1 MQPVVTEPVKKKR
14 FPQIDAY
21 VLIFFI
27 LVACA
32 IATYLVP
39 AGEFDRVKNGD
50 VTITVPGS
58 YHTVESNP
66 TSFKD
71 LFTAIQEGMVK
82 GAPLIFLIMFTSGAL
97 AVLEKTG
104 AIDAF
109 LRKVVI
115 SSKDKLLFLII
126 PVCLVFSALGTA
138 GIIVNSVIAFIPLG
152 IVIARGLK
160 LDAIFGVS
168 LIYLGTYAGWNV
180 TIMAPQTL
188 GLSQRIAE
196 LPLLSGFG
204 FRVVIYLVFLAV
216 TIGYIYWYA
225 KRIKRDITKSA
236 LGSEIFP
243 NSLGENQIDLV
254 NTDIR
259 LTAQQKL
266 VLWFSGLSL
275 VAFIVCTLTL
285 KWSENEMAAL
295 FIFIAIGAGIIVR
308 MSANEI
314 AKTFMQGCQKLVYGA
329 LIVGMARAV
338 IIILENGMLLDTIV
352 NELAMLLAPLT
363 PITGALGMF
372 IGSALLHFLISSGSG
387 ESAMLM
393 PILVPLAD
401 LLHITRQVAVQ
412 AVMFGEGLVN
422 CINPTSGVLMA
433 ILATTGIPYGK
444 WIRFIL
450 PLIGIWF
457 VLGCVFLIIGVSINW
472 GPF

>member
-1 MQPVVTEPVKKKR
+1 MHLGVTEKGKKKR

-27 LVACA
+27 LIACA
-32 IATYLVP
+32 VATYFVP
-39 AGEFDRVKNGD
+39 AGEFDRVKSGE
-50 VTITVPGS
+50 VSVTVPGS
-58 YHTVESNP
+58 YHIVESNP

-115 SSKDKLLFLII
+115 SSKDRLLFLII
-126 PVCLVFSALGTA
+126 PVCLVFSALGTT

-180 TIMAPQTL
+180 PVMAPQTL

-204 FRVVIYLVFLAV
+204 FRVVIYLVFLAA
-216 TIGYIYWYA
+216 TIAYIYWYA
-225 KRIKRDITKSA
+225 KKIQRDVTKSA
-236 LGSEIFP
+236 LGSELFP

-254 NTDIR
+254 NTDVRIT
-259 LTAQQKL
+259 LQQKL
-266 VLWFSGLSL
+266 VLLFSGLSL
-275 VAFIVCTLTL
+275 VGFIICTLVL

-295 FIFIAIGAGIIVR
+295 FIFIAIGSGLIAR

-338 IIILENGMLLDTIV
+338 IIILEDGMLLDTIV
-352 NELAMLLAPLT
+352 NGLATVLAPLS
-363 PITGALGMF
+363 PLTGAVGMYL
-372 IGSALLHFLISSGSG
+372 GSAAIHFLISSGSG

-401 LLHITRQVAVQ
+401 LLKITRQVAVQ

-433 ILATTGIPYGK
+433 ILATSGIPYGK
-444 WIRFIL
+444 WIKFIL

-457 VLGCVFLIIGVSINW
+457 VIGAAFLIIGVSINW